1 MKTLIT
7 RAFSIIFA
15 LVMVLGLM
23 APVSMITA
31 SASGAE
37 NTDTQSVT
45 YKKLDLSGTNFY
57 MVKNKAVLRSSTGL
71 IYTKLATF
79 EKSSLIETS
88 GTYDG
93 FYKVV
98 IKMNGKNTVG
108 YIKKD
113 ELKGYVSTY
122 NAKFCYTNKNAAL
135 RQAPYEDGDKITNIP
150 KGNVLY
156 TVSTMTNGY
165 KNTWVGVYYQ
175 NHIRYMFIDN
185 IKRTDKITVSVSG
198 PEFIKTGSTT
208 NFKVTVSPSAITGLT
223 VTSSN
228 TKLATV
234 TNTGTVTPKAGG
246 DVTITASLDGVV
258 SASVNTNISLGVKAY
273 FQTKNYTC
281 SAASAA
287 AVIRYLGKGNYSD
300 NFLYGSIN
308 GYVYLIRDSL
318 NKYVG
323 KNTYRYDT
331 FTDINKYEK
340 AIRTS
345 LAQNCPVVVRI
356 SFPSKYF
363 NYKSN
368 GHYSTVAGVYTK
380 DNGEVWAILVDSF
393 VNRYKSNAYS
403 NAETGEVHVPLKELY
418 YYNSYEGRDSRYIIY
433 NN

>member
-1 MKTLIT
+1 MKNLIT
-7 RAFSIIFA
+7 RAFSVIFA
-15 LVMVLGLM
+15 LIMVFGLM
-23 APVSMITA
+23 APATMISTA
-31 SASGAE
+31 AAGANE
-37 NTDTQSVT
+37 TATQSAT
-45 YKKLDLSGTNFY
+45 YKKLDLSGKNFY
-57 MVKNKAVLRSSTGL
+57 TVKNTAVLRSSTGL

-88 GTYDG
+88 GTYGD

-113 ELKGYVSTY
+113 ELKGYVTTY

-175 NHIRYMFIDN
+175 NHIKYMFIDN

-223 VTSSN
+223 ITSSN

-300 NFLYGSIN
+300 TTLYSSIN
-308 GYVYLIRDSL
+308 GYVYKIRDSI

-323 KNTYRYDT
+323 KNTYCYDT

-363 NYKSN
+363 NYQSN
-368 GHYSTVAGVYTK
+368 GHYSTVVGVYQK

-393 VNRYKSNAYS
+393 VNRYNSNAYS
-403 NAETGEVHVPLKELY
+403 NAETGEVHVPLKDLY
-418 YYNSYEGRDSRYIIY
+418 YYNSYEGRDARYLIY